1 MKEYVAAVDL
11 GGTKIAL
18 GLFDEACTL
27 VAEQVIETRARQGP
41 QQALDE
47 RPRGCGHWLK
57 ARGFCGIR

>member
-27 VAEQVIETRARQGP
+27 VAAAGARPNG
-41 QQALDE
+41 
-47 RPRGCGHWLK
+47 RGVAGT
-57 ARGFCGIR
+57 G